1 MGNGKSG
8 PKYMEPI
15 KVRAIPAK
23 TNNKN
28 KLIFQPF
35 IDMDMN
41 NNYNEYLGNY
51 FIHYYDNYFYFL
63 FLITII
69 IIFIFLFLIF
79 LLLTCSYKNR
89 KKKI

>member
-1 MGNGKSG
+1 MGNGGSG

-15 KVRAIPAK
+15 IVSANPAK
-23 TNNKN
+23 TDDN

-35 IDMDMN
+35 MNMD

-69 IIFIFLFLIF
+69 IIFIFLILIF